1 MSTVSNKVKDY
12 HGHPNYNMVYVALLI
27 LLGVSYLTEYI
38 QMPMLAMTILFGTAF
53 IKAWLVISNFMHLKY
68 EPVVMWLIPVS
79 GVGCLLTLYILVF
92 PDAQL
97 VGHLHKLVLLPY

>member
-1 MSTVSNKVKDY
+1 MSQKVKEY
-12 HGHPNYNMVYVALLI
+12 HGHPNYTMVYGVLLI

-38 QMPMLAMTILFGTAF
+38 HMPLLAMTILFGTAF

-68 EPVVMWLIPVS
+68 EPVVMWLIPGS
-79 GVGCLLTLYILVF
+79 GVACLVILYLLVF

-97 VGHLHKLVLLPY
+97 FAHLQKMVLLPY